1 MDYVKSIEIEWNRWN
16 SMAYISK
23 KRKKERTKNYFKK
36 DYFEY
41 MILPI
46 VREEEERTKREIKE

>member
-1 MDYVKSIEIEWNRWN
+1 
-16 SMAYISK
+16 MAYISK
-23 KRKKERTKNYFKK
+23 KKKKERTKNYFKK

>member
-1 MDYVKSIEIEWNRWN
+1 
-16 SMAYISK
+16 MAYISK

-41 MILPI
+41 MILP
-46 VREEEERTKREIKE
+46 VREEEERTKKEIKE